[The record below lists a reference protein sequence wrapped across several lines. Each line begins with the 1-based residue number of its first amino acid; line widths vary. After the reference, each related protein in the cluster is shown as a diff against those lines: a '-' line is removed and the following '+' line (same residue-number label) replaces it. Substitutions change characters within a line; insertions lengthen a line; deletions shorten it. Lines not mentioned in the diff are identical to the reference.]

1 MDATETEHLTM
12 FRFILDHGHAA
23 MQSGDAEEAAK
34 QFVAA
39 TAQAESLEEEA
50 EAHQMTGV
58 ALRMQGR
65 LREAKEHGLASLSLL
80 YGDDSHEPPQ
90 ARLFLIARAR
100 RDLAETLRLQGLVMS
115 TRGRRGELDALYVWR
130 ESHREFRA
138 SIMLHDQA
146 IGSHLFETDAVVASS
161 AVTRGML
168 GLLLFQMSKLSYHQL
183 DKWGFAIE
191 QTHDQ
196 AMRLRRE
203 AVTLLKNARHSLHA
217 QRHAVYEANHL
228 IRLMRVSNFL
238 TRLDL
243 MDDAF
248 DLTAKDSAS
257 PGARKKVWVAL
268 LGGDRLAAR
277 LEVRRILRHN

>member
-12 FRFILDHGHAA
+12 FRFILNHGHAA
-23 MQSGDAEEAAK
+23 VQAGNAEEAAK

-39 TAQAESLEEEA
+39 TAHAESDEEEA
-50 EAHQMTGV
+50 EAHQMAGV

-80 YGDDSHEPPQ
+80 HSGDSQEPPQ
-90 ARLFLIARAR
+90 TRLFLIARAR
-100 RDLAETLRLQGLVMS
+100 RDLAETLRLEGLVMS
-115 TRGRRGELDALYVWR
+115 SRGRSGELDALYVWR
-130 ESHREFRA
+130 ESHREFQA

-168 GLLLFQMSKLSYHQL
+168 GLLLFEMSKLSYHQL
-183 DKWGFAIE
+183 DKWGFAVE
-191 QTHDQ
+191 QTHDE
-196 AMRLRRE
+196 AIRLRQE
-203 AVTLLKNARHSLHA
+203 AVALIKKARHSLHP

-248 DLTAKDSAS
+248 DLTAKGSAS
-257 PGARKKVWVAL
+257 PGARKKVWIAL
-268 LGGDRLAAR
+268 LGGDRLASR
-277 LEVRRILRHN
+277 LEIRRAQRHH